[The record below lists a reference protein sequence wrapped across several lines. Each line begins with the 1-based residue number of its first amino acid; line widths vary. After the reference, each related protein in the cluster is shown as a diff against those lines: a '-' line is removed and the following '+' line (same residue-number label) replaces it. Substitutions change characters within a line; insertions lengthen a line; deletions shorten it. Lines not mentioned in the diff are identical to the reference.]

1 MPGLLHHC
9 EVVGLDLHDTHPTH
23 ICKGLFKGLF
33 REESSVMSAILSWI
47 YYDSYTQLVGIW
59 DSWQGWL
66 VGYLLDSLVYLSTEF
81 AATNH

>member
-1 MPGLLHHC
+1 
-9 EVVGLDLHDTHPTH
+9 
-23 ICKGLFKGLF
+23 
-33 REESSVMSAILSWI
+33 MSAILSWI